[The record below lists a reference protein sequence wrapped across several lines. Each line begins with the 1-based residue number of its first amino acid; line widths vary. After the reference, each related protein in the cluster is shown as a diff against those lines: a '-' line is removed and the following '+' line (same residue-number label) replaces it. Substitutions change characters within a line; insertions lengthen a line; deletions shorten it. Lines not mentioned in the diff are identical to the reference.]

1 MAYSFI
7 QDFKV
12 QVFEILASCSGITSK
27 IDKIYIGAVQDAK
40 YPFLL
45 IDFNQISDH
54 SKYGNGI
61 YHIEFQVSIFIRDKV
76 QKGLTSLLNEVTE
89 TLIAPKFKVT
99 NYTVAGLKTSGVQ
112 FEQAVD
118 LITTKLSIKFKAL
131 IKEIKYELP

>member
-1 MAYSFI
+1 MAFNFI

-12 QVFEILASCSGITSK
+12 QVFEILANCSNITSK
-27 IDKIYIGAVQDAK
+27 VDRIYMGVVQDAE

-45 IDFNQISDH
+45 IDFTQVLDH

-61 YHIEFQVSIFIRDKV
+61 YHIEFEISIFIRDKV
-76 QKGLTSLLNEVTE
+76 QKGLELLLNEITE
-89 TLIAPKFKVT
+89 TLVAPKFKVT
-99 NYTVAGLKTSGVQ
+99 SYTVAGLKTNGVQ

-131 IKEIKYELP
+131 IKEIRI